1 MNTSASGK
9 GKARLADAV
18 VEAIR
23 AEVTQGLLA
32 PGAQLP
38 TEPVLMERFGVS
50 RTVIREAFAELR
62 ASGLVYPTQ
71 GKGVFVADRLP
82 VAPSM
87 LSADEKRSIPRT
99 IEMLEFRCGIE
110 VEAAGLAAVRRSN
123 AQDFEISQKNWAMR
137 QAALAANRTAD
148 ADFEFHLAIARASNN
163 AFFVDALKQ
172 FGPSAIPRSTL
183 PSLTE
188 MQSADY
194 LQTILAEHGAI
205 AEAVSRQDAAAA
217 RSAMRTHLENSQK
230 RYRAV
235 ALAVHA
241 EPAATLPAL
250 TPAAALE

>member
-1 MNTSASGK
+1 MNAPASTK
-9 GKARLADAV
+9 GKARLADGV

-23 AEVTQGLLA
+23 AEVTQGVLA
-32 PGAQLP
+32 PGSQLP

-62 ASGLVYPTQ
+62 AAGLVYPAQ
-71 GKGVFVADRLP
+71 GKGVFVAERLP
-82 VAPSM
+82 PASSM

-110 VEAAGLAAVRRSN
+110 VEAAGLAAARRSS
-123 AQDFEISQKNWAMR
+123 AQDYEISEKNFEMR
-137 QAALAANRTAD
+137 QVALAARGTAE
-148 ADFEFHLAIARASNN
+148 ADFEFHMAIARASNN
-163 AFFVDALKQ
+163 AFFVDALSR

-188 MQSADY
+188 VQSADY

-205 AEAVSRQDAAAA
+205 ADAISRQDVEAA

-241 EPAATLPAL
+241 GPMVAS
-250 TPAAALE
+250 AAAPE